1 MNKTFCEIKEKIYD
15 KLVDTEYGG
24 INHTENLLAEIIGK
38 SVEVYDSKIDDG
50 ADGDN
55 DYVMLDAFTTSDRSI
70 DVLIYYGNCTL
81 EIGCVEVRDNFDMY
95 S

>member
-1 MNKTFCEIKEKIYD
+1 MNKTFSQIKTEIYD
-15 KLVDTEYGG
+15 KLVNTEYGG
-24 INHTENLLAEIIGK
+24 IDHTENLLAEIIGK

-50 ADGDN
+50 ADGDD

-70 DVLIYYGNCTL
+70 DILIYYGDCTL
-81 EIGCVEVRDNFDMY
+81 DIGYVEVRDNFDIY

>member
-1 MNKTFCEIKEKIYD
+1 MNKTFKEIKREICD

-24 INHTENLLAEIIGK
+24 INYTENLLAEIIGK

-50 ADGDN
+50 ADGDD

-70 DVLIYYGNCTL
+70 DILIYYGDCTR

>member
-1 MNKTFCEIKEKIYD
+1 MNKTFYEIKEAIYD

-50 ADGDN
+50 ADGDD

-70 DVLIYYGNCTL
+70 DILIYYGDCTR

>member
-1 MNKTFCEIKEKIYD
+1 MNKTFSQIKTEIND

-24 INHTENLLAEIIGK
+24 IDYTEKLLSEIIGK
-38 SVEVYDSKIDDG
+38 AVEVYDSKIDDG
-50 ADGDN
+50 ADGDD

-70 DVLIYYGNCTL
+70 DILIFYGDCTL
-81 EIGCVEVRDNFDMY
+81 DIGCVEVRDNFDMY

>member
-1 MNKTFCEIKEKIYD
+1 MNKTFSQIKTEIYD

-24 INHTENLLAEIIGK
+24 IDHTENLLAEIIGK

-50 ADGDN
+50 ADGDD

-70 DVLIYYGNCTL
+70 DILIYYGDCTL
-81 EIGCVEVRDNFDMY
+81 DIGYVEVRDNFDIY

>member
-1 MNKTFCEIKEKIYD
+1 MNKTFKEIKREICD
-15 KLVDTEYGG
+15 KLVNTEYGG
-24 INHTENLLAEIIGK
+24 INHTENLLTEIIGK

-50 ADGDN
+50 ADGDD

-70 DVLIYYGNCTL
+70 DILIYYGDCTR

>member
-1 MNKTFCEIKEKIYD
+1 MNKTFKEIKEEICD

-24 INHTENLLAEIIGK
+24 VNHTENLLAEIIGK

-50 ADGDN
+50 ADGDD
-55 DYVMLDAFTTSDRSI
+55 DYVMLDAFTTSDRGI
-70 DVLIYYGNCTL
+70 DILIYYGNCTL
-81 EIGCVEVRDNFDMY
+81 DIGCVEVRDNFDMY

>member
-1 MNKTFCEIKEKIYD
+1 MNKTFKEIKKEICD
-15 KLVDTEYGG
+15 KLVNTEYGG
-24 INHTENLLAEIIGK
+24 INHTENLLAKIIGK

-50 ADGDN
+50 ADDDD

-70 DVLIYYGNCTL
+70 DILIYYGDCTR

>member
-1 MNKTFCEIKEKIYD
+1 MNKTFKEIKREICD
-15 KLVDTEYGG
+15 KLVNTEYGG
-24 INHTENLLAEIIGK
+24 INYTENLLAEIIGK
-38 SVEVYDSKIDDG
+38 SVEVYDSKIDDV
-50 ADGDN
+50 ADGDD

-70 DVLIYYGNCTL
+70 DILIYYGDCTR

>member
-1 MNKTFCEIKEKIYD
+1 MNKTFYEIKEAIYD

-24 INHTENLLAEIIGK
+24 ISHTENLLAEIIGK

-50 ADGDN
+50 ADGD
-55 DYVMLDAFTTSDRSI
+55 DEYVMLDAFTTSDRSI
-70 DVLIYYGNCTL
+70 DILIYYGNCTL
-81 EIGCVEVRDNFDMY
+81 NIGCVEVRDNFDMY

>member
-1 MNKTFCEIKEKIYD
+1 MNKTFKEIKEEIYD

-50 ADGDN
+50 ADGD
-55 DYVMLDAFTTSDRSI
+55 DEYVMLDAFTTSDRSI
-70 DVLIYYGNCTL
+70 DILIYYGDCTR

>member
-1 MNKTFCEIKEKIYD
+1 MNKTFSQIKTEIYD

-24 INHTENLLAEIIGK
+24 IDYTEKLLSEIIGK
-38 SVEVYDSKIDDG
+38 TVEVYDSKIDDG
-50 ADGDN
+50 ADGDD

-70 DVLIYYGNCTL
+70 DILIFYGDCTL
-81 EIGCVEVRDNFDMY
+81 DIGCVEVRDNFDMY

>member
-1 MNKTFCEIKEKIYD
+1 MNKTFKEIKKEICD
-15 KLVDTEYGG
+15 KLVNTEYSG
-24 INHTENLLAEIIGK
+24 INYTENLLAEIIGK

-50 ADGDN
+50 ADGDD

-70 DVLIYYGNCTL
+70 DVLIYYGNCTMN
-81 EIGCVEVRDNFDMY
+81 IGCVEVRDNFDIY

>member
-1 MNKTFCEIKEKIYD
+1 MNKTFKEIKREICD
-15 KLVDTEYGG
+15 KLVNTEYGG
-24 INHTENLLAEIIGK
+24 INYTENLLAEIIGK

-50 ADGDN
+50 ADGDD

-70 DVLIYYGNCTL
+70 DILIYYGDCTR

>member
-1 MNKTFCEIKEKIYD
+1 MNKTFKQIKDEIQNDLMGKEYYGIT
-15 KLVDTEYGG
+15 DTEE
-24 INHTENLLAEIIGK
+24 ILTEIIGK

-50 ADGDN
+50 ADGDD

-70 DVLIYYGNCTL
+70 DILIYYGNCTL
-81 EIGCVEVRDNFDMY
+81 NIGCVEVRDNFDMY

>member
-1 MNKTFCEIKEKIYD
+1 MNKTFKEIKKEICD

-24 INHTENLLAEIIGK
+24 INHTEKLLAEIIGK